1 MIDFQKNK
9 ISFFEKDNLI
19 TTIYVNK
26 KLKKFYLGDD
36 LRNNIELI
44 LISNNE
50 EIIQFLEPISSD
62 HKVLL
67 TYHLKSSILTTQKS
81 YSLFGPIMV
90 NIFQKCTKYN

>member
-1 MIDFQKNK
+1 MIKYTIIFCFLFLLNLYADKEIFLICNNTKSQMIDLEKNK

-44 LISNNE
+44 LISNNK
-50 EIIQFLEPISSD
+50 EIIQFL
-62 HKVLL
+62 
-67 TYHLKSSILTTQKS
+67 
-81 YSLFGPIMV
+81 
-90 NIFQKCTKYN
+90 